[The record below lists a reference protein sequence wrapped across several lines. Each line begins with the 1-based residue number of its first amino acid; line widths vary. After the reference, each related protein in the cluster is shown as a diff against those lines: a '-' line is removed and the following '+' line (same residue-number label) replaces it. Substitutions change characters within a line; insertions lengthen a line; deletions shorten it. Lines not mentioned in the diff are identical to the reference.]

1 MIMEEGKGVAMAIL
15 GIVAVIAVVG
25 LVLLF
30 TGATGNA
37 FLSGLPKV
45 YGGVN
50 AGQEF
55 PYLVD
60 RSAGGYPQ
68 TAGQP
73 DAIYYPQGFYTEKP
87 VGVELQQDA
96 PPYGTSASGTT
107 EYTTFNRQPYY
118 VPSGQDCWVEDGMP
132 GFRCPQGTSC
142 ITNVHVAESGGWV
155 PAPAAP
161 CYVRASQ
168 AE

>member
-1 MIMEEGKGVAMAIL
+1 MAEEGKGVAMAIL

-30 TGATGNA
+30 TGATGKVSA
-37 FLSGLPKV
+37 GLPKV
-45 YGGVN
+45 YGGVH
-50 AGQEF
+50 AGEEF
-55 PYLVD
+55 PYLTD
-60 RSAGGYPQ
+60 RSQGGYPQ

-73 DAIYYPQGFYTEKP
+73 DAVYYPEGFYTEKP
-87 VGVELQQDA
+87 VGVALQEDA
-96 PPYGTSASGTT
+96 PFYGESVSGTR

-118 VPSGQDCWVEDGMP
+118 VPSGQLCWDETGKP
-132 GFRCPQGTSC
+132 GFRCPQGTTC
-142 ITNVHVAESGGWV
+142 IENMKIAEGGGWV
-155 PAPAAP
+155 PAPAHP